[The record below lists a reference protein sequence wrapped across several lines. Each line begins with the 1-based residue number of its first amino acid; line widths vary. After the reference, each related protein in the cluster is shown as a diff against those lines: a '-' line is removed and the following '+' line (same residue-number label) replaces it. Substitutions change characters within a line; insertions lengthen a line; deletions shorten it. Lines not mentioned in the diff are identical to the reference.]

1 MLQNLIEKCPHMKTR
16 PELFDRLEKV
26 SYLNFLQGVM
36 TDIFVMRDYA
46 GKSLKGMF
54 LFQNS
59 SFIGS

>member
-1 MLQNLIEKCPHMKTR
+1 MKTR